1 MEQAYAYMPVK
12 ITTVSVVCFVMD
24 LVKWLTYSTAE
35 VVQITALQFVLKQ
48 RTFFLLNFFLT
59 FLLAPSRLKSSL
71 PFRCI
76 CITVL
81 QQRARPSCTT
91 LLWIKNSI
99 MGGKTTLTSTAI
111 ERRKY
116 AATCLV
122 MIPAEGTCFL
132 VHRRLV
138 GCTSQLHYYC
148 CFLKVTFIWRTFRF
162 FLTSVMY
169 HQRGIDQS
177 VCLICF
183 SVFLPA

>member
-1 MEQAYAYMPVK
+1 MPVK
-12 ITTVSVVCFVMD
+12 ITTVSVVFVMD
-24 LVKWLTYSTAE
+24 LVKWLAYSTAE

-76 CITVL
+76 CTVL

-99 MGGKTTLTSTAI
+99 LGGRTTLTSTAI

-122 MIPAEGTCFL
+122 MIPAEGTRFL
-132 VHRRLV
+132 VHRKLV

-162 FLTSVMY
+162 FLSGVMY